1 MYVIICII
9 LITTCIIQ
17 YIIFFPPIRAYMDDV
32 TTLTST
38 IACTKRLLVNLY
50 ANITWAHM
58 KLKPSKSRS
67 ISIVR
72 GKLVDQRF
80 HIDETPIPTVLE
92 MPVKSLGRWFFIG
105 RRFK

>member
-1 MYVIICII
+1 MSLYALYFNNYMYNTIY
-9 LITTCIIQ
+9 
-17 YIIFFPPIRAYMDDV
+17 YIFPPIRAYMDDM

-38 IACTKRLLVNLY
+38 IACTKPLLVNLH

-92 MPVKSLGRWFFIG
+92 MPVKSLGRWFFYRSKI
-105 RRFK
+105 